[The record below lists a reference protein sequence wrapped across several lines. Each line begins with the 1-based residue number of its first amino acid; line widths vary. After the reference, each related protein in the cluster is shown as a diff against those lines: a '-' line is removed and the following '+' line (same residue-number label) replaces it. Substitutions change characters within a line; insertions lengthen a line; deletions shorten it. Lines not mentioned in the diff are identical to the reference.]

1 MIKDEKSSSW
11 KYLGRFLDTNADK
24 IKKLPELSPLLNVIE
39 LNSGLHLGN
48 TKKIQRKDGDEIDKD
63 RSRALENVQ
72 GIWGALKVTPRAKG
86 LILLNLVGRMRF
98 QSSHKLF

>member
-11 KYLGRFLDTNADK
+11 RYLGRFLDANTDK

-48 TKKIQRKDGDEIDKD
+48 VKKIQRKDGDGIDKD
-63 RSRALENVQ
+63 RSRVLENAQ
-72 GIWGALKVTPRAKG
+72 GIWGAIKVTPRAKG
-86 LILLNLVGRMRF
+86 LILLNLVGKLSLL
-98 QSSHKLF
+98 SSNKT